1 MRGVAYA
8 GGVGVAGILSRTSAI
23 FLRDA
28 QIATSYGAAFGLQL
42 LGTVVAAAVSYCIA
56 LGAGNPTVAGGAR
69 YFDYLAV
76 NMAFYGFQSTALLTF
91 AEAIRESQL
100 VGTLEVM
107 LSTPTSI
114 PVLIL
119 STGLWA
125 FMFCGL
131 QTSLFLATAVAFGLN
146 LSHTNVLT
154 VLVFLVLTIA
164 CISPL
169 GVLAASVT
177 MVFKK
182 AGPVEFFFNN
192 AALLCGGVFLP
203 VDKLPAPLQIFSWL
217 LPISHALNGLRA
229 GVLGTPITHVIGDV
243 AWLSIASI
251 VLVPLS
257 LLAFARAVR
266 AARVDGT
273 LGSY

>member
-1 MRGVAYA
+1 MRSVAYA
-8 GGVGVAGILSRTSAI
+8 GGAGLAGILSRTSAI
-23 FLRDA
+23 FMRDA

-42 LGTVVAAAVSYCIA
+42 LGTMVAAAVTYCIA
-56 LGAGNPTVAGGAR
+56 LGAGNPSVAGSGR

-125 FMFCGL
+125 FTFCGL
-131 QTSLFLATAVAFGLN
+131 QTSLFLATAGALGLN
-146 LSHTNVLT
+146 FSHVNVPT
-154 VLVFLVLTIA
+154 VLVFLALTIA

-203 VDKLPAPLQIFSWL
+203 IDKLPLPLQAFAWL
-217 LPISHALNGLRA
+217 LPISHALSGLRA
-229 GVLGTPITHVIGDV
+229 GVHGTPIGQLTGDV
-243 AWLSIASI
+243 VWLGTASI

-266 AARVDGT
+266 IARLDGT